1 MKNDKKTPQL
11 SEIKSIKLNRRSCA
25 TSTNLKAGEKIFEKD
40 IIGVRPMLGIP
51 INSKKIFI
59 KKKLKKNLKMG
70 SILKLNQVK

>member
-40 IIGVRPMLGIP
+40 INNQEK
-51 INSKKIFI
+51 INKEKE
-59 KKKLKKNLKMG
+59 NE
-70 SILKLNQVK
+70 